1 MTMPQILAGLLQLLF
16 DIAVPA
22 AMCTMTLAGIALRQE
37 GGVTFESG
45 GRFQRWMLWSV
56 LLLTLPQFLSWFAAH
71 GIALPPQ
78 TGNAL
83 SPWLGNIE
91 QAFTGFVSEV
101 LVARLLPVFAAFLV
115 LKAVLDSAQ
124 GASPLGSIVP
134 ALFLLSISGT
144 VGLMR
149 SWNSGTELASADML
163 VSLWN
168 YLAGTILPETAGLA
182 VVAAVINYARRR
194 PFVPFVFS
202 ALAFLSVSALWKLV
216 QAMVA

>member
-37 GGVTFESG
+37 GGVNFESG

-71 GIALPPQ
+71 GIAVPPQ

-83 SPWLGNIE
+83 GPWLANLE
-91 QAFTGFVSEV
+91 QAFTGFVSDV

-124 GASPLGSIVP
+124 GASPLSSIVP

-144 VGLMR
+144 IGLMR

-182 VVAAVINYARRR
+182 VVAAVISYARRQ